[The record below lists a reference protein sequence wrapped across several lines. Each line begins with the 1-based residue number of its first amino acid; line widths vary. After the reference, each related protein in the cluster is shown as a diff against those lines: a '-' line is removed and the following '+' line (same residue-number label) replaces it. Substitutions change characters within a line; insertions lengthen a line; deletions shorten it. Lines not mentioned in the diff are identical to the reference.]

1 MFYTSK
7 EASFFKIIMTWLF
20 GRESFSIRIVEWKAL
35 QGEGYTPFQI
45 APRRRT
51 FRKVLEIIN
60 QSSRRA
66 GARPS
71 RATRRVSPSHVSSW
85 INECSLNQRD
95 QPARFRSIGPPA
107 AQNELIRDWQVFR
120 NRTELWL
127 SKPAS
132 KRLLTWRAP
141 ARWRFS
147 ACWKWKKEGPFS
159 HYVRRSNQRFSSQSN
174 RESLFLFLVTLLSMQ
189 WKNHPFLFACP
200 VR

>member
-1 MFYTSK
+1 MFYTAK
-7 EASFFKIIMTWLF
+7 EASFFNLMLTWSF

-35 QGEGYTPFQI
+35 QGVQIHFQI

-51 FRKVLEIIN
+51 FRKVLEIFN

-85 INECSLNQRD
+85 INAASTREINL
-95 QPARFRSIGPPA
+95 RSVYRA
-107 AQNELIRDWQVFR
+107 AGGAERKHPR
-120 NRTELWL
+120 
-127 SKPAS
+127 PAS
-132 KRLLTWRAP
+132 ERIVTFQCWKSKKER
-141 ARWRFS
+141 RFS
-147 ACWKWKKEGPFS
+147 
-159 HYVRRSNQRFSSQSN
+159 HVVRRSNQRFSSQSKS
-174 RESLFLFLVTLLSMQ
+174 RVFLFLVTLLSMQ